1 MKKILVGVKHR
12 EALESI
18 RFMNYFQEKN
28 NWSIEFSL
36 VTFFKLTNKEIEVI
50 SREGIKFI
58 SVDWEIPFIKGD
70 GKDTKLAKLYKTFLT
85 YNIFKKNLKMEYEGV
100 LISPGGYLLDQL
112 IAFAITNNIPSYV
125 MQNGFIAPIEKK
137 EKTNTSRYY
146 LYGVLAIFSDFFLSR
161 LKLKESTEY
170 PVHLTFGKEYS
181 DYLNSLNKPNRESI
195 SVGCP
200 RFFKLDE
207 EKNDRLTP
215 PYRALYLSS
224 SALYENEFELHE
236 MIKLQVNEIAQKI
249 DNETIELHLRPHPR
263 DDFNW
268 EKDSLSEYIK
278 IVDNSDSVLI
288 QIQDYDFVIAE
299 RSTAVLQAILLGKIG
314 FWITMDDE
322 RKYEYDYIC
331 HETVDTMLS
340 DIMNSVTD
348 KDYYLNLHN
357 NQKEIIKILVEAT
370 GEEATYKILT
380 SVIGPI
386 SVPTG
391 KTNLTEYLDY
401 LKLVKDNPDA

>member
-1 MKKILVGVKHR
+1 MNKILVGVKHR

-28 NWSIEFSL
+28 KWSIEFSL
-36 VTFFKLTNKEIEVI
+36 VTFFELTNKEIEVI
-50 SREGIKFI
+50 SKEGIKFI
-58 SVDWEIPFIKGD
+58 SVDWGIPYIHGD
-70 GKDTKLAKLYKTFLT
+70 GKDSKLRKLYKTYLI

-112 IAFAITNNIPSYV
+112 IAFAITNNIPSYIL
-125 MQNGFIAPIEKK
+125 QNGFIAPIEKK
-137 EKTNTSRYY
+137 EKTNTNKYY
-146 LYGVLAIFSDFFLSR
+146 LYGVLSIFSSFFLSR

-181 DYLNSLNKPNRESI
+181 DYLNSVNKPNRESI

-200 RFFKLDE
+200 RFFELDE

-224 SALYENEFELHE
+224 SALYENELELHE
-236 MIKLQVNEIAQKI
+236 MIKLQINEIAQKI
-249 DNETIELHLRPHPR
+249 DHETIELHLRPHPR
-263 DDFNW
+263 DDFSW

-278 IVDNSDSVLI
+278 IVDNSESVLT
-288 QIQDYDFVIAE
+288 QVQDYDFIIAE
-299 RSTAVLQAILLGKIG
+299 RSTAVLQSILLGKIG

-340 DIMNSVTD
+340 DIMNSIDD

-357 NQKEIIKILVEAT
+357 KQKEIIRILIEAT

-380 SVIGPI
+380 SVLGPI

-401 LKLVKDNPDA
+401 LQLVKNNLDA